1 MTEKFRQEA
10 GVGGNP
16 SSCSYP
22 IAESPGLPCSLPQ
35 LMGRWAAL
43 AAGQTLSGRSHVEKH
58 EQGWAEPKVPGSID
72 QLGWGEAD
80 WPDALAACSPASPDV
95 GS

>member
-16 SSCSYP
+16 SSCSYL
-22 IAESPGLPCSLPQ
+22 IAESPGLPCSLSQ
-35 LMGRWAAL
+35 LTGRWAAL
-43 AAGQTLSGRSHVEKH
+43 AVGQAPSGRSHVERH
-58 EQGWAEPKVPGSID
+58 EQGWVEPKVPGNTD
-72 QLGWGEAD
+72 QLGRGEAD
-80 WPDALAACSPASPDV
+80 WPDAPAACSPASPDV